1 MVIYAVRILEVD
13 HLPGLSVHEAVY
25 TKPGIRHEM
34 PWKPE
39 RLSVNAPGKE
49 PTYIGGIDIYHRT
62 QTSTLEPPGNERA
75 PGTSF
80 FHVFVIQLPLT
91 FLIPGKYRI
100 LQPLIYLIEA
110 RGWDIGLQDVY
121 CIDELLL
128 LSKYLLVLLIDI
140 LSF

>member
-75 PGTSF
+75 PGAS
-80 FHVFVIQLPLT
+80 
-91 FLIPGKYRI
+91 
-100 LQPLIYLIEA
+100 
-110 RGWDIGLQDVY
+110 
-121 CIDELLL
+121 
-128 LSKYLLVLLIDI
+128 I
-140 LSF
+140 LSRFCNTTATHLPHPGQIPYPPVSDLSH